1 VDGGEGAGPWALL
14 LVGDGRVALRLGE
27 DAALGE
33 EDDVLVRELL
43 LELTG
48 EAERKNRVSN

>member
-48 EAERKNRVSN
+48 EAGENRVSN